1 MFMVCLCTHQQ
12 SQAVQCFSE
21 TSSQTLHK
29 KQKQKQRW
37 SRNIQ
42 SEAMLLRIGK
52 LNCQRSLVAL
62 TSLTTIPFMAMR
74 ACLKELLHE
83 EREWKML
90 CWEHVSSLMTFYP
103 DMRMMLSGWA
113 EKNVFQDLVKQGTW
127 FPEAKSSEIWW
138 LVRFKKKKKLE
149 HASPLSSRLRYWTC
163 CLQIHAVSFWICC
176 LHTSSHAQF
185 FQE

>member
-1 MFMVCLCTHQQ
+1 MVCLCTHQQ
-12 SQAVQCFSE
+12 SQAVPCFSE

-42 SEAMLLRIGK
+42 SEAMLLRTGK

-74 ACLKELLHE
+74 ACLKELMHE

-103 DMRMMLSGWA
+103 DMRMMLSGWS
-113 EKNVFQDLVKQGTW
+113 EKNVFQDLVKQRTW
-127 FPEAKSSEIWW
+127 FPEATSSEIWW
-138 LVRFKKKKKLE
+138 LVRFKKKKLE
-149 HASPLSSRLRYWTC
+149 HASPSQQQAEILNMLLTDPCSIFLNLLLADKLPCTV
-163 CLQIHAVSFWICC
+163 LTGIM
-176 LHTSSHAQF
+176 L
-185 FQE
+185 